1 MSAELLT
8 AAQVG
13 RLLGVDTSTVYRMA
27 GDGRLPA
34 VRVGRQWRF
43 PADRITQFLQVGT
56 PTTAGPATPPA
67 VPAVATETLTSV
79 VDLVADSLGV
89 MMVVTDMQGQPVS
102 RVANPCPWFVE
113 HAEDPHVLAECVDE
127 WRAMAGELDLAPR
140 FQRGRHGFL
149 CARTFVRSGTQLVG
163 MVLAG
168 GIAPEDGSGTG
179 DGLYHLDGAGRDH
192 VLRLLPHLAATLSP
206 LISPPLPGTPSS
218 NGLAAAASRH
228 HQGALS

>member
-89 MMVVTDMQGQPVS
+89 MMVVTD
-102 RVANPCPWFVE
+102 
-113 HAEDPHVLAECVDE
+113 
-127 WRAMAGELDLAPR
+127 
-140 FQRGRHGFL
+140 
-149 CARTFVRSGTQLVG
+149 
-163 MVLAG
+163 
-168 GIAPEDGSGTG
+168 
-179 DGLYHLDGAGRDH
+179 HLDGAGRDH
-192 VLRLLPHLAATLSP
+192 VLRLLPRLAAILSP
-206 LISPPLPGTPSS
+206 LVSPPLPGTPPS
-218 NGLAAAASRH
+218 NGLAAAASRQ